1 MSDLI
6 AALYGVA
13 PRVLNDSYFLDRAV
27 LVDGVSPGTSP
38 RDLTDCF
45 ALLDLDVEG
54 SVLVRDSST
63 GFRVGLAVFSDA
75 VDAAIA
81 TTLAVRP
88 GFYAYCVPVSSR
100 SCWISKFSRFLT
112 LPCLLRKLGCQRT
125 S

>member
-6 AALYGVA
+6 AALYAVA
-13 PRVLNDSYFLDRAV
+13 PRVLDDSYFLDRAV

-45 ALLDLDVEG
+45 ALLDVVG

-63 GFRVGLAVFSDA
+63 GFRVGLVVFSDA
-75 VDAAIA
+75 VDTASV
-81 TTLAVRP
+81 TTMAVRP

-100 SCWISKFSRFLT
+100 SCWISKFQSFPNLASQTGLT
-112 LPCLLRKLGCQRT
+112 NK
-125 S
+125 